1 MNKIIEIIKS
11 LLNFKKK
18 EEKGI
23 TVVSLFDGMSCA
35 MVALKEM
42 GVKVD
47 KYIASELD
55 ANAIRVSSHN
65 HPEIIQVGDVTK
77 IDYDKIL
84 EMCGGHVDLLIGGSP
99 CQDLSIAKSN
109 RQGLQG
115 ERSGLFWNYV
125 EAKERL
131 NPKYFVLENVASM
144 SEDNR
149 QAISNALGAD
159 SININSKKLSAQLRN
174 RLYWTNIPVAQP
186 EDKKLKLKDVLE
198 SGYTD
203 KEKAYCI
210 DANYFKGS
218 NYDMYVK
225 KSKRQIVFEK
235 TKVPQSAIKEG
246 EEVFMNDYVAGNVKM
261 EKSNGKSYTA
271 IDDRSLKYNDK
282 GFRKLTV
289 TECERLQCV
298 PDGYTNVEGISN
310 TEKYR
315 MIGNGFTVSVI
326 KHILSRAFNN

>member
-1 MNKIIEIIKS
+1 MNKIIELIKS
-11 LLNFKKK
+11 LLNFKK

-35 MVALKEM
+35 MVALKDM

-55 ANAIRVSSHN
+55 ANAIAVSNHN
-65 HPEIIQVGDVTK
+65 HPEIVQVGDVK
-77 IDYDKIL
+77 NLDYDKIL

-109 RQGLQG
+109 RKGLQG

-125 EAKERL
+125 EAKEKL
-131 NPKYFVLENVASM
+131 KPKYFLLENVASM
-144 SEDNR
+144 SADNR
-149 QAISNALGAD
+149 QIISNALGVD
-159 SININSKKLSAQLRN
+159 PININSKKLSAQMRN
-174 RLYWTNIPVAQP
+174 RLYWTNIQTSQP
-186 EDKKLKLKDVLE
+186 KDKKLKLKDVLE
-198 SGYTD
+198 TGYTD

-225 KSKRQIVFEK
+225 KSKRQIVFENK
-235 TKVPQSAIKEG
+235 KVPNSALKAG
-246 EEVFMNDYVAGNVKM
+246 EEVFMQDFVDGNVKM
-261 EKSNGKSYTA
+261 QKSNGEQFTPTK
-271 IDDRSLKYNDK
+271 DRTMKFNDK

-298 PDGYTNVEGISN
+298 PDGYTKVDGISN
-310 TEKYR
+310 TERYR

-326 KHILSRAFNN
+326 KHILSGAFNN